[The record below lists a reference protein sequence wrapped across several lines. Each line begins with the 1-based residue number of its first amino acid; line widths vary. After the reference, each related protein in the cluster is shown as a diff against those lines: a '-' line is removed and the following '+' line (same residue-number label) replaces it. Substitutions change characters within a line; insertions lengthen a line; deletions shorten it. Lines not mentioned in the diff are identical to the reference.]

1 MHWPAQARQQTYAFE
16 DYVIS
21 AAKAKHL
28 ERAREHVRIGFPRT
42 HRIRIVDSTNRRDRS
57 AILLKRLATGQP
69 VINVKLHERQRPK
82 P

>member
-1 MHWPAQARQQTYAFE
+1 LDRITNLIARPRGLARSSSSGVTRGAC
-16 DYVIS
+16 
-21 AAKAKHL
+21 